1 VAETAC
7 QEQEPQ
13 VGYWRERARL
23 LSEENE
29 WLRTERDALTAKVTE
44 LEEQLEA
51 AKEAL
56 VGLARELRHPSERS
70 GKAEGAGEDEGT
82 DGTTAG
88 PGAGP
93 GTAKRGR
100 GQRRGA
106 PGHGRRSYEHLP
118 TKEVLHEPDELACP
132 TCGAPYE
139 RLPGE
144 DRSEELDW
152 SVLLRR
158 VVHRRPRYRRTC
170 HCKGTKGVIT
180 APPPPK
186 AIAKGR
192 FSTGSLARIVVAKFV
207 VGLPCQRIISLLAL
221 EGAAFSA
228 GTLAGVLAQVAPLL
242 APLANAIRER
252 NATAGVL
259 HADETSWP
267 VFVELPDRPR
277 RRWWLWV
284 FISPDTIVYVLK
296 PDRDTAVVAGHL
308 GIDLAAKQPCLP
320 GGRELVLF
328 SDFYSVYQSLGMRV
342 KGVRNSWCWAH
353 VRRHFIK
360 AGDAHPDLK
369 DWSERWARRIGAL
382 FKAHKDFALAPAGS
396 PAERQ
401 ARKALNTA
409 LAEIDTT
416 RQAEADDPGLPKAA
430 AKVLAMVGRE
440 RPGLGL
446 AVATPAF
453 DLDNNAAERGLR
465 GPVVGR
471 KNYYGSGA
479 TWSAALA
486 ADAWTIT
493 ATIAKAGWSPLAH
506 LVSYLEAC
514 AEAGGRAPSGDE
526 LSAFLPWAASPT
538 DAARW
543 ARAP

>member
-1 VAETAC
+1 VAGATC
-7 QEQEPQ
+7 QEDGAQIA
-13 VGYWRERARL
+13 YWRERARA
-23 LSEENE
+23 LSEESDG
-29 WLRTERDALTAKVTE
+29 LRAERDALRAKVAE
-44 LEEQLEA
+44 LEAQLEA

-56 VGLARELRHPSERS
+56 VDLARELRHPSERS
-70 GKAEGAGEDEGT
+70 GKAEAPGEGT

-93 GTAKRGR
+93 GIAKRGR

-106 PGHGRRSYEHLP
+106 PGHGRRSYEHLA
-118 TKEVLHEPDELACP
+118 TKEVVHEPDELACP

-170 HCKGTKGVIT
+170 KCHGTKGVIT
-180 APPPPK
+180 APAPPK

-192 FSTGSLARIVVAKFV
+192 FSVGSLARIVVAKFV

-252 NATAGVL
+252 NATAEVL

-267 VFVELPDRPR
+267 VFVELPDRPK

-284 FISPDTIVYVLK
+284 FISPDTVVYVVK
-296 PDRDTAVVAGHL
+296 PARGTAVVAGHL
-308 GIDLAAKQPCLP
+308 GIDLSAEQPRLP
-320 GGRELVLF
+320 GGRELVLC

-382 FKAHKDFALAPAGS
+382 FKAHKDFVLAPAGS

-401 ARKALNTA
+401 AKKALNAA
-409 LAEIDTT
+409 LAEIDTS
-416 RQAEADDPGLPKAA
+416 RQAEAADPGLPKAA
-430 AKVLAMVGRE
+430 AKVLAMVERE

-446 AVATPAF
+446 AVATPGL

-493 ATIAKAGWSPLAH
+493 ATVAKAGWSPLAH

-514 AEAGGRAPSGDE
+514 AKAGGRAPSGEE
-526 LSAFLPWAASPT
+526 LSAFLPWGASPA
-538 DAARW
+538 DAAGW
-543 ARAP
+543 SAVPP